1 MNATLNE
8 KARLF
13 YLDKLRGILD
23 GTTGI
28 PALLLESYATDP
40 EVMHCSE
47 GELCPAR
54 AYYRRTI
61 APAPPLS
68 DRAIL
73 TFMRGRLF
81 ERILADE
88 LPSITKDGISGRVD
102 GLWEGNLIETKSTA
116 MDMDKFNPL
125 TSQPHWLQRSK
136 AYCHLH
142 DKQKLTLVVWFI
154 VGNMWTHRT
163 VNTGLKCWDLEF
175 TESEIRANW
184 LHMQLQRSQLMACL
198 EAGEAPNWSWIQSRL
213 QVKYECGDCSFRDIC
228 TYPKKGEKK

>member
-1 MNATLNE
+1 LNAVENE
-8 KARLF
+8 KARIF

-28 PALLLESYATDP
+28 PALMLEPYATDP
-40 EVMHCSE
+40 GVIHASE
-47 GELCPAR
+47 CELCPAR

-61 APAPPLS
+61 VPAPPLS

-88 LPSITKDGISGRVD
+88 LPSVTKDGISGRVD

-116 MDMDKFNPL
+116 MDMDKFNPA

-136 AYCHLH
+136 AYCYLH
-142 DKQKLTLVVWFI
+142 DQEKLTLVVWFI

-163 VNTGLKCWDLEF
+163 LNTGLKCWDLEF
-175 TESEIRANW
+175 TQGEILQNWEKMKSERA
-184 LHMQLQRSQLMACL
+184 MLMACL
-198 EAGEAPNWSWIQSRL
+198 EDAFVPPHGWIAARL
-213 QVKYECGDCSFRDIC
+213 QKYECGDCSFREVC